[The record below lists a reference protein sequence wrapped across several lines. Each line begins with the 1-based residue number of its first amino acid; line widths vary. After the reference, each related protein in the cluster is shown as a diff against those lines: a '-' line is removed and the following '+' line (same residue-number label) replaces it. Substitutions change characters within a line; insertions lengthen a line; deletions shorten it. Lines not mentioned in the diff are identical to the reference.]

1 MLNEDSGIRTLT
13 GRIFYGQSSVREM
26 LLQRTSDLVTVD
38 PSAVEMASQVFGEA
52 LSPQEFVA
60 RVIEIV
66 RAQGDNGVR
75 RIAQGLGDES
85 LPSFELS
92 ADILSAACDRVDP
105 GLDADFNLAADRIR
119 AFSEQE
125 MPSAT
130 DNPELGIGQRW
141 VPVDR
146 AGIHVPGLAAP
157 LASTLL
163 MSAIPARVAGVSEIV
178 VSTPI
183 GPQGVSP
190 AIALAA
196 RIANVDRVFG
206 IGGAQAIA
214 AMALGTE
221 AVPRCDVIAGAGN
234 AWVVL
239 AKQALYGTAGIA
251 LLPGPTETLVVAD
264 ASADPADVAADLIA
278 QAEHGGPASPICLT
292 TEASL
297 ASRIVEEFSSQVST
311 LPRGSV
317 ACDSFVKRGGIGVID
332 TLAEAIVLANEYAPE
347 HLCLLVADPDGLL
360 PNIVHAGGVF
370 VGTTSPEVFGDY
382 VAGPSHI
389 MPTGGTARF
398 MSPLGVR
405 SFLKSMAIVR
415 LPAEQASTLAPVA
428 ARMARAE
435 GLEGHARAADRRG
448 KS

>member
-52 LSPQEFVA
+52 LSPQEFVV

-119 AFSEQE
+119 AFSEHE

-278 QAEHGGPASPICLT
+278 QAEHGGPASPI
-292 TEASL
+292 
-297 ASRIVEEFSSQVST
+297 
-311 LPRGSV
+311 
-317 ACDSFVKRGGIGVID
+317 
-332 TLAEAIVLANEYAPE
+332 
-347 HLCLLVADPDGLL
+347 
-360 PNIVHAGGVF
+360 
-370 VGTTSPEVFGDY
+370 
-382 VAGPSHI
+382 
-389 MPTGGTARF
+389 
-398 MSPLGVR
+398 
-405 SFLKSMAIVR
+405 
-415 LPAEQASTLAPVA
+415 
-428 ARMARAE
+428 
-435 GLEGHARAADRRG
+435 
-448 KS
+448 